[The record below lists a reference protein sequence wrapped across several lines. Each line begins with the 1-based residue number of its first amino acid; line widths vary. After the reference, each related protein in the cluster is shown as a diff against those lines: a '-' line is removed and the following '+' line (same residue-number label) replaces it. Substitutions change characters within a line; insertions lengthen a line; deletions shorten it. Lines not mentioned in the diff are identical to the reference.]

1 MNLIILAAG
10 PPKPNRNRHTQTFFG
25 TSLLAKGINYIKGK
39 NTVEKI
45 VEVCN
50 NLNFKPYV
58 IVNKNNL
65 ELVECLNKNKNKISK
80 ILFPEDDKIYSTFK
94 AALNIKGDCVL
105 IAGDLI
111 DLPARELQKFII
123 TKYASASCLYKRKWG
138 KTIFSVDKK
147 LIRRTD
153 VGDSVQKISEKHKYI
168 FLSKENL
175 SKAIDYFNIF
185 YPEGN
190 NKSEL
195 DEYSY
200 NDIGTFMSYSFYFE
214 IWSDYKTNEFLDKG
228 LVRVGNIHSDND

>member
-10 PPKPNRNRHTQTFFG
+10 PPKTDRNRHTQTSHG
-25 TSLLAKGINYIKGK
+25 SSLLGKLINYLKGK

-45 VEVCN
+45 VQTCN
-50 NLNFKPYV
+50 YLNYKPYV

-65 ELVECLNKNKNKISK
+65 ELVDCLNKNKNKISK
-80 ILFPEDDKIYSTFK
+80 IIFPEDEKIHSTFK
-94 AALNIKGDCVL
+94 AALNIKGDCVM

-111 DLPARELQKFII
+111 DLPANELQKFIL
-123 TKYASASCLYKRKWG
+123 TKYASASCLYKQKWG
-138 KTIFSVDKK
+138 KTIFSIDKK

-153 VGDSVQKISEKHKYI
+153 VGDSVQKISEKHKHI

-175 SKAIDYFNIF
+175 SKAIEYFYKF
-185 YPEGN
+185 YPNGN
-190 NKSEL
+190 NSYGL

-214 IWSDYKTNEFLDKG
+214 IWSDYKIDEISDKG
-228 LVRVGNIHSDND
+228 LVSVNNIHSDND

>member
-10 PPKPNRNRHTQTFFG
+10 PPKKDRNRHTQTFYG
-25 TSLLAKGINYIKGK
+25 SSLLDKVINYLKGK

-45 VEVCN
+45 VNTCN
-50 NLNFKPYV
+50 FLDFKPYV

-65 ELVECLNKNKNKISK
+65 ELLNCLNKNKNKISK
-80 ILFPEDDKIYSTFK
+80 IIFPEDEKIYSTFK
-94 AALNIKGDCVL
+94 AALNIKGDCVM

-111 DLPARELQKFII
+111 DLPANELQKFIL

-138 KTIFSVDKK
+138 KTIFSIDKK

-153 VGDSVQKISEKHKYI
+153 VGDSIQKISEKHKHI
-168 FLSKENL
+168 FLSKENF
-175 SKAIDYFNIF
+175 SKAIEYFYRF
-185 YPEGN
+185 YPNGN
-190 NKSEL
+190 NSIGL

-214 IWSDYKTNEFLDKG
+214 IWSDYKRDEILDKG
-228 LVRVGNIHSDND
+228 LVSVNNIHLDND